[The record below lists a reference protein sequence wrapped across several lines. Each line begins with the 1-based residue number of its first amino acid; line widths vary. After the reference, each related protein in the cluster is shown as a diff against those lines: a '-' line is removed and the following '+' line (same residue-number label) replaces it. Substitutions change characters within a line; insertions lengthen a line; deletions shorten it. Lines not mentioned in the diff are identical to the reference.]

1 MTKNYHEMR
10 KPSCRIEGIIGPEVI
25 FVMFSDR
32 LRQLRQE
39 KKMTQAVLGRAIDI
53 SPRMISFYESGN
65 HFPRDEIIL
74 KRIADLF
81 EVSLDYLMGYSD
93 LREED
98 SLKMLC
104 NTYRS
109 LSSAHRSTVMDFM
122 GFLAE
127 KNSSG
132 N

>member
-1 MTKNYHEMR
+1 
-10 KPSCRIEGIIGPEVI
+10 
-25 FVMFSDR
+25 
-32 LRQLRQE
+32 
-39 KKMTQAVLGRAIDI
+39 MTQAVLGRAIDI

-132 N
+132 NGNALDGERTRRQVRPFCCLFAGCLV

>member
-1 MTKNYHEMR
+1 M
-10 KPSCRIEGIIGPEVI
+10 I
-25 FVMFSDR
+25 FVTFSER

-74 KRIADLF
+74 KRIAALF

-93 LREED
+93 LREEA
-98 SLKMLC
+98 SLKRLC
-104 NTYRS
+104 ASFRG
-109 LSSAHRSTVMDFM
+109 LSPVDRGTVMDFM
-122 GFLAE
+122 EFLAA
-127 KNSSG
+127 KRG
-132 N
+132 PQD